1 MISVPANEIYRCW
14 QNPNKATPSYYKFV
28 LSSINWPTARS
39 SCIESGGHLVAMET
53 DEEFLVI
60 QQFVQHYFP
69 GKEKAHGSSIWII
82 VFAKK
87 NLAINGDTM
96 KYYIVAMYG
105 CKL

>member
-28 LSSINWPTARS
+28 QSSINWPTARS

-69 GKEKAHGSSIWII
+69 GKEKVHWFEYRSLCLLKRIWQLMVIQ
-82 VFAKK
+82 
-87 NLAINGDTM
+87 
-96 KYYIVAMYG
+96 
-105 CKL
+105 